1 MWHALADGSG
11 CHDADRSAGSDS
23 WTKGV
28 RHGGV
33 WTRDVICVPR
43 CASNGIQE
51 LGVVCQ
57 PSFGSGLLR
66 AELGGTEGA
75 KRVSQRRQAIWK
87 NSGAG
92 LGVDGLQQQL

>member
-1 MWHALADGSG
+1 MA
-11 CHDADRSAGSDS
+11 
-23 WTKGV
+23 TGV

-43 CASNGIQE
+43 RTSKGIQK

-66 AELGGTEGA
+66 AELGGIEGA
-75 KRVSQRRQAIWK
+75 ERVSQRRYASWK
-87 NSGAG
+87 NSRAG
-92 LGVDGLQQQL
+92 LGVDGLHQQL